1 MVDTSPHR
9 LVEELGERFQKA
21 ETEFHRAYWDSQIV
35 ATPENEERR
44 AKRELEVRTIK
55 GDEGALAAVQESLE
69 EPHDPY
75 VKRQLEVLKLSLTAN
90 QMTDEERTELVQVG
104 SSVESAFATFR
115 PDVNGRQLSE
125 NDIEEILRTSDDE
138 NERRQVWRASK
149 EIGAE
154 VGPRVRE
161 LARLRNTIA
170 RRRGYVDHYT
180 MSLELQELSEDWL
193 FEVLDEL
200 DRLTS
205 EPFAA
210 WKQELDQ
217 TLRRRFGTQDLYP
230 WHYADAFFQDLPP
243 DAAVSLDPLLS
254 SKSAPELVLETFSS
268 WGIDLGGVLEAS
280 DLFPRDLKCQHAFCL
295 DIDRSCSDVRILANV
310 VPGEQWV
317 EVLLHEAGHA
327 AYDVGLDPNLPWL
340 LRRAAHTFVTEAI
353 AILCGSLMRNPD
365 WLVHV
370 ASAAQGEVDALAA
383 SLRRAETAQRLI
395 FIRWGLVVAHFER
408 RLYADP
414 EGELDEVWWE
424 LVERFQLLSR
434 PEELPPDAWASKIHL
449 AVAPAY
455 YHNYLLGEMLAH
467 QLRRVLEE
475 TCGSF
480 VGNPQAGEFLTNR
493 IFRHG
498 SLQRW
503 DALVELAT
511 GRPLGASDLAAAVSS

>member
-9 LVEELGERFQKA
+9 LVEELGERLDRA
-21 ETEFHRAYWDSQIV
+21 ETEFHRAYWESQIL

-44 AKRELEVRTIK
+44 ASRELEIRRIK
-55 GDEGALAAVQESLE
+55 GDEAALAAVQESLE

-75 VKRQLEVLKLSLTAN
+75 VKRQLEVLNLSLTAN

-115 PDVNGRQLSE
+115 PEVDGRSLTE
-125 NDIEEILRTSDDE
+125 NDIEQILRASDNE
-138 NERRQVWRASK
+138 EERRRVWEASK

-154 VGPRVRE
+154 VGHRVRE

-170 RRRGYVDHYT
+170 RRLGYVDHYR
-180 MSLELQELSEDWL
+180 MSLELQELPEEWL

-205 EPFAA
+205 EPFEK
-210 WKQELDQ
+210 WKQGLDE
-217 TLRRRFGTQDLYP
+217 TLQRRFDSEDLYP

-243 DAAVSLDPLLS
+243 DAAVSLDPLLRT
-254 SKSAPELVLETFSS
+254 KSAPDLVLETFAG
-268 WGIDLGGVLEAS
+268 WGIDLRGVMDAS
-280 DLFPRDLKCQHAFCL
+280 DLYPRDLKCQHAFCL
-295 DIDRSCSDVRILANV
+295 DIDRSGKDVRILANV
-310 VPGEQWV
+310 VSGEQWV

-353 AILCGSLMRNPD
+353 AILCGSLMRDPD
-365 WLVHV
+365 WLAKV
-370 ASAAQGEVDALAA
+370 AAVPQSDVEALAV

-408 RLYADP
+408 HLYSDP
-414 EGELDEVWWE
+414 EGELDEIWWE
-424 LVERFQLLSR
+424 LVERFQLLRR

-475 TCGSF
+475 TCGSL
-480 VGNPQAGEFLTNR
+480 VGNQQAGEFLIDR

-498 SLQRW
+498 SIQRW
-503 DALVELAT
+503 DALVESAT
-511 GRPLGASDLAAAVSS
+511 GQALGASDLAAAVST